1 MHLKLLNPINKKN
14 RILKKRSKKTMEQ
27 SSLLAYLS
35 LIASVNEFAT
45 YIFWK
50 KKHDNDKK
58 KKKEKKKLKFL
69 DFKLCA
75 ATSANEAGY
84 AM

>member
-1 MHLKLLNPINKKN
+1 
-14 RILKKRSKKTMEQ
+14 MEQ

-35 LIASVNEFAT
+35 LIAPVNEFDT
-45 YIFWK
+45 YSFWK
-50 KKHDNDKK
+50 KNNMTMTKK
-58 KKKEKKKLKFL
+58 KKRTKRKLKFL

-75 ATSANEAGY
+75 ATSANEAAY